1 MKILKIY
8 PGQVDERHISE
19 AARTLRD
26 GGVVIFPTDTIYA
39 LGCDALNH
47 RAIERMCRIKGIDPE
62 VQPLSLLCANLS
74 QASEYVRIDNHA
86 FRTLRHHLPGAFTF
100 LLPAALRLPKV
111 FRGRKTRGLRVPDC
125 DIARA
130 LAEAMQGPLMC
141 TSVVLDDPD
150 ELVEPDSIAM
160 RYATEADVLIDGG
173 HGGTIGSTIVDL
185 TDSSAPEIVR
195 EGVAEFEQ

>member
-1 MKILKIY
+1 
-8 PGQVDERHISE
+8 
-19 AARTLRD
+19 
-26 GGVVIFPTDTIYA
+26 
-39 LGCDALNH
+39 
-47 RAIERMCRIKGIDPE
+47 
-62 VQPLSLLCANLS
+62 
-74 QASEYVRIDNHA
+74 
-86 FRTLRHHLPGAFTF
+86 
-100 LLPAALRLPKV
+100 
-111 FRGRKTRGLRVPDC
+111 
-125 DIARA
+125 
-130 LAEAMQGPLMC
+130 MQGPLMC